1 MLLNCLKIIHGYPT
15 TQLGI
20 KITILIQLGLQKCKD
35 VH

>member
-20 KITILIQLGLQKCKD
+20 KVSKVIVYAHRAED
-35 VH
+35 AR